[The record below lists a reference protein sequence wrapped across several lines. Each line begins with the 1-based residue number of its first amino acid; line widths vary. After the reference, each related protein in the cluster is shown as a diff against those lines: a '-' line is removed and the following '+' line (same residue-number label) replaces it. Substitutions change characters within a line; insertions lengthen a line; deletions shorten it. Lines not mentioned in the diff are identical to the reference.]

1 MTEVR
6 GRFPRAGGSRRAH
19 FREWRR
25 ESLWLWP
32 AIAAVAA
39 WVAGDIAARY
49 LRSFTLHQGLFP
61 TNLDDAR
68 TLLATIATALL
79 TFTGVVFSITLVA
92 LQMSSTQ
99 YSPRVLRTF
108 VRKPVTKLA
117 LSTFIATFVYSLT
130 LLARVGTTTGAHTVP
145 QGAVGLAYLLVMAS
159 VLVFV
164 VFVHSTV
171 RSMRVTYVIQA
182 VFNETLD
189 AIEAMFVP
197 VDAYHEAAEPALEPA
212 PRHVPFDRADAV
224 IDGVDTHRLTE
235 IARQHGC
242 VLRLCVPVGTY
253 MVRGSDFLEVHG
265 GTTSAPAP
273 TTAQLVGALDCFA
286 VRSLYQDPC
295 YGVRQLVDIAI
306 RAVSAAINDP
316 TTAVQT
322 LDRLHGILRAIA
334 DRPDPSGVSLDPAGV
349 ARLLVPVP
357 DWVRVFDLAFT
368 EIALY
373 GAGDPQIS
381 RKLMSI
387 FDDLSS
393 CVTADRLAAIESRR
407 QWLRNEVA
415 GRHSLNVDEV
425 LTADPLGLG

>member
-1 MTEVR
+1 VTAVR
-6 GRFPRAGGSRRAH
+6 GRVPTPGGSRRAH
-19 FREWRR
+19 LREWRR
-25 ESLWLWP
+25 ESLWVWP
-32 AIAAVAA
+32 AIAAIGA
-39 WVAGDIAARY
+39 WVAGDVAARY

-108 VRKPVTKLA
+108 VRKPITKLA

-182 VFNETLD
+182 VFNETLES
-189 AIEAMFVP
+189 IHAMFAPAAAYQEVP
-197 VDAYHEAAEPALEPA
+197 EPAFEA
-212 PRHVPFDRADAV
+212 TPRLVTFDRADAV
-224 IDGVDTHRLTE
+224 IDGVDTRHLTE
-235 IARQHGC
+235 VAAQHGC

-253 MVRGSDFLEVHG
+253 MVRGSDLMEVHG
-265 GTTSAPAP
+265 GPAP
-273 TTAQLVGALDCFA
+273 GTAQLLGALDCMA

-322 LDRLHGILRAIA
+322 LDRLHGILRSIA
-334 DRPDPSGVSLDPAGV
+334 DRPDPSGIFLDPAGGACV
-349 ARLLVPVP
+349 VVPVP
-357 DWVRVFDLAFT
+357 DWNRVFDLAFT
-368 EIALY
+368 EISLY

-393 CVTADRLAAIESRR
+393 CVTPDRRAAIESRR
-407 QWLRNEVA
+407 LWLRNEVA

>member
-1 MTEVR
+1 MARVPT
-6 GRFPRAGGSRRAH
+6 PGGSRRAH
-19 FREWRR
+19 LREWRR

-32 AIAAVAA
+32 AIAAIGA

-108 VRKPVTKLA
+108 VRKPITKLA

-171 RSMRVTYVIQA
+171 RSMRVSYVIQA
-182 VFNETLD
+182 VFNETLE
-189 AIEAMFVP
+189 AIHAMFAP
-197 VDAYHEAAEPALEPA
+197 AAAYHEVPA
-212 PRHVPFDRADAV
+212 PAFEAMPVLVPFDRADAV
-224 IDGVDTHRLTE
+224 IDGVDTHHLAE
-235 IARQHGC
+235 VARQHGC

-253 MVRGSDFLEVHG
+253 MVCGSDLMEVHG
-265 GTTSAPAP
+265 GTAPA
-273 TTAQLVGALDCFA
+273 TAQLLGALDCFA

-334 DRPDPSGVSLDPAGV
+334 DRPDPSGVFLDAAST
-349 ARLLVPVP
+349 ARLVVPVA
-357 DWVRVFDLAFT
+357 DWNRVFDLAFT
-368 EIALY
+368 EISLY

-381 RKLMSI
+381 RKLISI

-393 CVTADRLAAIESRR
+393 CSTPDRRAAIDSRR
-407 QWLRNEVA
+407 LWLRNEVA
-415 GRHSLNVDEV
+415 GRHSLNVEEV

>member
-1 MTEVR
+1 VTAT
-6 GRFPRAGGSRRAH
+6 RARVPTPGGSRRAH
-19 FREWRR
+19 LREWRR

-32 AIAAVAA
+32 AIAAIGA

-49 LRSFTLHQGLFP
+49 LHSFTLHQGLFP

-108 VRKPVTKLA
+108 VRKPITKLA

-145 QGAVGLAYLLVMAS
+145 QGAVALAYLLVMAS

-171 RSMRVTYVIQA
+171 RSMRVSYVIQA
-182 VFNETLD
+182 VFSETLE
-189 AIEAMFVP
+189 AIHAMFAP
-197 VDAYHEAAEPALEPA
+197 AAAYHEVPEPAFGAA
-212 PRHVPFDRADAV
+212 PVLVSFERGDAV
-224 IDGVDTHRLTE
+224 IDGVDTHHLVE
-235 IARQHGC
+235 LARQHAC

-253 MVRGSDFLEVHG
+253 MVRGSDLIEAHG
-265 GTTSAPAP
+265 GTVPGTP
-273 TTAQLVGALDCFA
+273 QLLGALDCFA

-306 RAVSAAINDP
+306 RAVSPAINDP

-334 DRPDPSGVSLDPAGV
+334 DRPDPSGVFLDAAGA
-349 ARLLVPVP
+349 ARLVVPVP
-357 DWVRVFDLAFT
+357 DWNRVFDLAFT

-381 RKLMSI
+381 RKLISI

-393 CVTADRLAAIESRR
+393 CVTPDRRAAIDSRR
-407 QWLRNEVA
+407 LWLRNEVA

>member
-1 MTEVR
+1 VTMVR
-6 GRFPRAGGSRRAH
+6 ARPPVPGGSRRAH
-19 FREWRR
+19 LREWRR

-32 AIAAVAA
+32 AVAAIAA

-49 LRSFTLHQGLFP
+49 LHSFTLHQGLFP

-68 TLLATIATALL
+68 SLLATIAAALL

-130 LLARVGTTTGAHTVP
+130 LLARVGTTTSAHTVP

-171 RSMRVTYVIQA
+171 RSMRVSYVIQA
-182 VFNETLD
+182 VFHETLE
-189 AIEAMFVP
+189 AINTMFVP
-197 VDAYHEAAEPALEPA
+197 AASYREVPEPDLRPTA
-212 PRHVPFDRADAV
+212 RIVTYDRADAV
-224 IDGVDTHRLTE
+224 LDGVDAHHLAE
-235 IARQHGC
+235 VARRHAC

-253 MVRGSDFLEVHG
+253 MIRGADLLEVHG
-265 GTTSAPAP
+265 GTAPEAG
-273 TTAQLVGALDCFA
+273 QLIRALNCSA
-286 VRSLYQDPC
+286 VRTLYQDPC
-295 YGVRQLVDIAI
+295 YGVRQLVDVAI
-306 RAVSAAINDP
+306 RALSAAVNDP
-316 TTAVQT
+316 TTAVQA
-322 LDRLHGILRAIA
+322 LDRLHGILRAIST
-334 DRPDPSGVSLDPAGV
+334 RPDPSGVYLDASGS
-349 ARLLVPVP
+349 ARLVVPVP
-357 DWVRVFDLAFT
+357 GWDRVFDLAFT
-368 EIALY
+368 EVGLY

-381 RKLMSI
+381 RKLMAI
-387 FDDLSS
+387 FDDLAS
-393 CVTADRLAAIESRR
+393 CVPAERLPAIESRR
-407 QWLRNEVA
+407 TWLRNEVA
-415 GRHSLNVDEV
+415 GRHSLNVDQV

>member
-1 MTEVR
+1 VNGVR
-6 GRFPRAGGSRRAH
+6 ARVPTPGGSRRAH
-19 FREWRR
+19 LREWRR

-32 AIAAVAA
+32 AIATIAA
-39 WVAGDIAARY
+39 WVAGDVAARY

-108 VRKPVTKLA
+108 VRKPITKLA

-171 RSMRVTYVIQA
+171 RSMRVSYVIQA
-182 VFNETLD
+182 VFDETLE
-189 AIEAMFVP
+189 AIHAMFVP
-197 VDAYHEAAEPALEPA
+197 VASYREVPA
-212 PRHVPFDRADAV
+212 PTFAAVPVLVSFDRADAV
-224 IDGVDTHRLTE
+224 IDGVDSHHLADL
-235 IARQHGC
+235 ARQHGC

-253 MVRGSDFLEVHG
+253 MVRGADLMEVHG
-265 GTTSAPAP
+265 GAAPE
-273 TTAQLVGALDCFA
+273 TAQLLGALDCFA

-306 RAVSAAINDP
+306 RAVSPAINDP

-334 DRPDPSGVSLDPAGV
+334 DRPDPTGVSLDAAGA
-349 ARLLVPVP
+349 ARLVVPVP
-357 DWVRVFDLAFT
+357 DWNRVFDLAFT
-368 EIALY
+368 EISLY

-393 CVTADRLAAIESRR
+393 CVTPDRRVAIEARR
-407 QWLRNEVA
+407 LWLRNEVA

>member
-1 MTEVR
+1 VTTLR
-6 GRFPRAGGSRRAH
+6 GRIPTPGGSRRAH
-19 FREWRR
+19 LREWRR

-32 AIAAVAA
+32 AVSAIAA
-39 WVAGDIAARY
+39 WVAGDIAIRH
-49 LRSFTLHQGLFP
+49 LHSFTLHQGLFP

-68 TLLATIATALL
+68 TLLATIAAALL

-130 LLARVGTTTGAHTVP
+130 LLAQVGTTTAAHTVP
-145 QGAVGLAYLLVMAS
+145 QGAVGLAFLLVMAS

-171 RSMRVTYVIQA
+171 RSMRVSYVIQA
-182 VFNETLD
+182 VHKETLP
-189 AIEAMFVP
+189 AMLAMFLP
-197 VDAYHEAAEPALEPA
+197 AASYHEVPEPPA
-212 PRHVPFDRADAV
+212 PRTTRLVPFDHADAV
-224 IDGVDTHRLTE
+224 IDGVDAHHLAELASRH
-235 IARQHGC
+235 AC
-242 VLRLCVPVGTY
+242 VLRFCVPVGTY
-253 MVRGSDFLEVHG
+253 MVRGSALLEVHD
-265 GTTSAPAP
+265 GTTPKSD
-273 TTAQLVGALDCFA
+273 QLLKALDCLA
-286 VRSLYQDPC
+286 VRTLYQDPC

-306 RAVSAAINDP
+306 RAVSPAINDP

-334 DRPDPSGVSLDPAGV
+334 DRPDPSGVYLDSAGAV
-349 ARLLVPVP
+349 RLVIPVP
-357 DWVRVFDLAFT
+357 DWSRVFDLAFT

-381 RKLMSI
+381 RKLMAI
-387 FDDLSS
+387 FDDLST
-393 CVTADRLAAIESRR
+393 CVTAERLEAIGSRR
-407 QWLRNEVA
+407 TWLRNEVA

-425 LTADPLGLG
+425 LSADPLGLG

>member
-1 MTEVR
+1 MTTVR
-6 GRFPRAGGSRRAH
+6 GRAPTRGGSRRAH
-19 FREWRR
+19 LREWRR

-32 AIAAVAA
+32 AAAAVGAC
-39 WVAGDIAARY
+39 VAGDIAARY
-49 LRSFTLHQGLFP
+49 VHSFTFHEGLFP

-68 TLLATIATALL
+68 TLLATIAAALL

-117 LSTFIATFVYSLT
+117 LATFIATFVYSLT
-130 LLARVGTTTGAHTVP
+130 LLARVGTTTAAHTVP
-145 QGAVGLAYLLVMAS
+145 QGAVGLAYLLVLAS

-171 RSMRVTYVIQA
+171 RSMRVSYVIQA
-182 VFNETLD
+182 VFDETLE
-189 AIEAMFVP
+189 AIHTMFTP
-197 VDAYHEAAEPALEPA
+197 ANAYHEVALPDLHAPARLV
-212 PRHVPFDRADAV
+212 HFDRADAV
-224 IDGVDTHRLTE
+224 IDGIDARRLAE
-235 IARQHGC
+235 LARQHGC

-253 MVRGSDFLEVHG
+253 MVRGSDLLEVYG
-265 GTTSAPAP
+265 GTAPEA
-273 TTAQLVGALDCFA
+273 ADLLRALDCYA
-286 VRSLYQDPC
+286 VRTLYQDPC

-306 RAVSAAINDP
+306 RAVSPAVNDP

-334 DRPDPSGVSLDPAGV
+334 DRPDPSGVYLDTAGTI
-349 ARLLVPVP
+349 RLVLPVP
-357 DWVRVFDLAFT
+357 DWDRVFDLAFT

-381 RKLMSI
+381 RKLMAI
-387 FDDLSS
+387 FDDLLS
-393 CVTADRLAAIESRR
+393 CVRAERLPVIESRR
-407 QWLRNEVA
+407 AWLRNEVA
-415 GRHSLNVDEV
+415 ARHSLNVDQV
-425 LTADPLGLG
+425 LTPDPLGLG

>member
-1 MTEVR
+1 MTALR
-6 GRFPRAGGSRRAH
+6 GRVPVRGGSRRAH
-19 FREWRR
+19 LREWRR

-32 AIAAVAA
+32 AVAAIAA
-39 WVAGDIAARY
+39 WVAGDIASRY
-49 LRSFTLHQGLFP
+49 LHSFTLHQALFP

-68 TLLATIATALL
+68 TLLATIAAALL

-117 LSTFIATFVYSLT
+117 LATFIATFVYSLT
-130 LLARVGTTTGAHTVP
+130 LLARVGTTTAAHTVP

-171 RSMRVTYVIQA
+171 RSMRVSQVIQA
-182 VFNETLD
+182 VFDETIQ
-189 AIEAMFVP
+189 AIHIMFVP
-197 VDAYHEAAEPALEPA
+197 LSDYREVPEPHSEPTVGTV
-212 PRHVPFDRADAV
+212 HFDRPDAV
-224 IDGVDTHRLTE
+224 MDGIDAHHLAE
-235 IARQHGC
+235 MARQHEC

-253 MVRGSDFLEVHG
+253 MVRGAEVVEVHG
-265 GTTSAPAP
+265 GTVPETGRVLRSIDCAPAR
-273 TTAQLVGALDCFA
+273 T
-286 VRSLYQDPC
+286 LYQDPC

-306 RAVSAAINDP
+306 RAVSPAINDP
-316 TTAVQT
+316 TTAVQV

-334 DRPDPSGVSLDPAGV
+334 GLPDPSGVYLDSSGAV
-349 ARLLVPVP
+349 RLLVPVP
-357 DWVRVFDLAFT
+357 DWERVFDLAFT

-373 GAGDPQIS
+373 GAGDPQVS
-381 RKLMSI
+381 RKLMAI

-393 CVTADRLAAIESRR
+393 CVPPERLAAIDSRR
-407 QWLRNEVA
+407 AWLRNEVA
-415 GRHSLNVDEV
+415 GRHSLNVDQV
-425 LTADPLGLG
+425 LMADPLGLG

>member
-1 MTEVR
+1 
-6 GRFPRAGGSRRAH
+6 
-19 FREWRR
+19 
-25 ESLWLWP
+25 
-32 AIAAVAA
+32 
-39 WVAGDIAARY
+39 VAGDIAARY
-49 LRSFTLHQGLFP
+49 LHSFTLHQGLFP

-108 VRKPVTKLA
+108 VRKPITKLA

-171 RSMRVTYVIQA
+171 RSMRVSYVIQA
-182 VFNETLD
+182 VFNETLQSIH
-189 AIEAMFVP
+189 AEFVP
-197 VDAYHEAAEPALEPA
+197 AAAYHEAPA
-212 PRHVPFDRADAV
+212 PAFEAAPLLVSFDRADAV
-224 IDGVDTHRLTE
+224 IDGVDTHHLVEVAGR
-235 IARQHGC
+235 HGC
-242 VLRLCVPVGTY
+242 VLRLRVPVGTY
-253 MVRGSDFLEVHG
+253 MARGSDLMEVHG
-265 GTTSAPAP
+265 GTPPATS
-273 TTAQLVGALDCFA
+273 QLLGALDCFA

-316 TTAVQT
+316 TTAVQA

-334 DRPDPSGVSLDPAGV
+334 DRPDPTGVALDATGV
-349 ARLLVPVP
+349 ARLVVPVP
-357 DWVRVFDLAFT
+357 DWNRVFDLAFT
-368 EIALY
+368 EISLY

-381 RKLMSI
+381 RKLMSV

-393 CVTADRLAAIESRR
+393 CVTPDRRAAIESRR
-407 QWLRNEVA
+407 LWLRNEVA

>member
-1 MTEVR
+1 VTTVR
-6 GRFPRAGGSRRAH
+6 GLVPTRGGSRRAH
-19 FREWRR
+19 LREWRR

-32 AIAAVAA
+32 AIAAICAC
-39 WVAGDIAARY
+39 VAGDIAARY
-49 LRSFTLHQGLFP
+49 VHSFTFHEGLFP

-68 TLLATIATALL
+68 TLLATIAAALL

-117 LSTFIATFVYSLT
+117 LATFIATFVYSLT
-130 LLARVGTTTGAHTVP
+130 LLARVGTTTAAHTVP

-171 RSMRVTYVIQA
+171 RSMRVSYVIQA
-182 VFNETLD
+182 VFNETLP
-189 AIEAMFVP
+189 AIHTAFAP
-197 VDAYHEAAEPALEPA
+197 ASAYHEV
-212 PRHVPFDRADAV
+212 PRPDSAGTVRLVHFERADAV
-224 IDGVDTHRLTE
+224 IDGVDTHRLAE
-235 IARQHGC
+235 VARQHGC
-242 VLRLCVPVGTY
+242 VLQLCVPVGTY
-253 MVRGSDFLEVHG
+253 MVRGADLLEVHG
-265 GTTSAPAP
+265 GTAPE
-273 TTAQLVGALDCFA
+273 TERLLRALDCFA

-306 RAVSAAINDP
+306 RAVSPAINDP

-334 DRPDPSGVSLDPAGV
+334 ERPDPSGVYVDSAGAV
-349 ARLLVPVP
+349 RLVVPVP
-357 DWVRVFDLAFT
+357 DWERVFDLAFT

-381 RKLMSI
+381 RKLMAI

-393 CVTADRLAAIESRR
+393 CVPAERVPAIESRR
-407 QWLRNEVA
+407 EWLRNEVA
-415 GRHSLNVDEV
+415 GRHSLNIEQV

>member
-1 MTEVR
+1 MTAT
-6 GRFPRAGGSRRAH
+6 RARVPTPGGSRRAH
-19 FREWRR
+19 LREWRR

-32 AIAAVAA
+32 AIATIGA

-49 LRSFTLHQGLFP
+49 LHSFTLHQGLFP

-108 VRKPVTKLA
+108 VRKPITKLA

-130 LLARVGTTTGAHTVP
+130 LLARVGTTSGAHTVP

-171 RSMRVTYVIQA
+171 RSMRVSYVIQA
-182 VFNETLD
+182 VFNETLE
-189 AIEAMFVP
+189 AIHAMFAP
-197 VDAYHEAAEPALEPA
+197 AAAYHDVPEPTLGAAPVLVSFE
-212 PRHVPFDRADAV
+212 RGDAV
-224 IDGVDTHRLTE
+224 IDGVDTHHLAE
-235 IARQHGC
+235 LARQHAC

-253 MVRGSDFLEVHG
+253 MVRGSDLIEVHG
-265 GTTSAPAP
+265 GTVPG
-273 TTAQLVGALDCFA
+273 TAQLLGALDCFA

-334 DRPDPSGVSLDPAGV
+334 DRPDPSGVFLDSAGA
-349 ARLLVPVP
+349 ARLVVPVP
-357 DWVRVFDLAFT
+357 DWNRVFDLAFT

-381 RKLMSI
+381 RKLISI

-393 CVTADRLAAIESRR
+393 CVTADRRAAIDSRR
-407 QWLRNEVA
+407 LWLRNEVA

>member
-1 MTEVR
+1 MTTVQAR
-6 GRFPRAGGSRRAH
+6 VPTRGGSRRAH
-19 FREWRR
+19 LREWRL

-32 AIAAVAA
+32 AVAAIGA
-39 WVAGDIAARY
+39 WVAGDLATRH
-49 LRSFTLHQGLFP
+49 LHTFTFHEGLFP

-68 TLLATIATALL
+68 TLLATIAAALL

-117 LSTFIATFVYSLT
+117 LATFIATFVYSLT
-130 LLARVGTTTGAHTVP
+130 LLAQVGTTTAAHTVP
-145 QGAVGLAYLLVMAS
+145 QGAVALSYLLVMAS

-182 VFNETLD
+182 VSKETLQ
-189 AIEAMFVP
+189 AIHAMFP
-197 VDAYHEAAEPALEPA
+197 PASSYQEAAEPALVVTP
-212 PRHVPFDRADAV
+212 VVIPFDRADAV
-224 IDGVDTHRLTE
+224 IDGVDTHHLAAL
-235 IARQHGC
+235 ARRHDC
-242 VLRLCVPVGTY
+242 VVRLCVPVGTF
-253 MVRGSDFLEVHG
+253 MVQGSQLLELHG
-265 GTTSAPAP
+265 GSAPS
-273 TTAQLVGALDCFA
+273 TAQIFGALDCGA

-306 RAVSAAINDP
+306 RAVSPAINDP

-322 LDRLHGILRAIA
+322 LDRLHGTLRAIA
-334 DRPDPSGVSLDPAGV
+334 DRPDPSGLALDAAGTV
-349 ARLLVPVP
+349 RVIIPEP
-357 DWVRVFDLAFT
+357 DWTRVFDLAFT

-381 RKLMSI
+381 RKLMAI
-387 FDDLSS
+387 FDDLSA
-393 CVTADRLAAIESRR
+393 CVEGERLAAIESRR
-407 QWLRNEVA
+407 AWLRNEVA
-415 GRHSLNVDEV
+415 GRHSLNVEQV

>member
-1 MTEVR
+1 MTTLR
-6 GRFPRAGGSRRAH
+6 GRVPVRGGSRRAH
-19 FREWRR
+19 LREWRR

-32 AIAAVAA
+32 AVAAIAA
-39 WVAGDIAARY
+39 WVAGDIASRY
-49 LRSFTLHQGLFP
+49 LRTFTFHEGLFP

-68 TLLATIATALL
+68 TLLATIAAALL

-108 VRKPVTKLA
+108 VRKPITKLA
-117 LSTFIATFVYSLT
+117 LATFIATFVYSLT
-130 LLARVGTTTGAHTVP
+130 LLARVGTTTAAHTVP

-164 VFVHSTV
+164 FFVHSTV

-182 VFNETLD
+182 VFDETLP
-189 AIEAMFVP
+189 AIRTMFLAAS
-197 VDAYHEAAEPALEPA
+197 AYHEVPEPHYEPTAATI
-212 PRHVPFDRADAV
+212 PFDRPDAV
-224 IDGVDTHRLTE
+224 IDGVDAHHLAE
-235 IARQHGC
+235 VARQHGC

-253 MVRGSDFLEVHG
+253 MVRGAALVEVHG
-265 GTTSAPAP
+265 GTAPATGP
-273 TTAQLVGALDCFA
+273 VLRAMDCFA
-286 VRSLYQDPC
+286 VRTLYQDPC

-306 RAVSAAINDP
+306 RAVSPAINDP
-316 TTAVQT
+316 TTAVQV

-334 DRPDPSGVSLDPAGV
+334 ALPDPSGVYLDRSGAV
-349 ARLLVPVP
+349 RLVVPVP
-357 DWVRVFDLAFT
+357 DWERVFDLAFT

-381 RKLMSI
+381 RKLMAI

-393 CVTADRLAAIESRR
+393 CVPAERIGAIDARR
-407 QWLRNEVA
+407 TWLRNEVV
-415 GRHSLNVDEV
+415 GRHSLNVDQV

>member
-1 MTEVR
+1 MTTVR
-6 GRFPRAGGSRRAH
+6 GRAPTRGGSRRAH
-19 FREWRR
+19 LREWRR

-32 AIAAVAA
+32 ALAAIGA
-39 WVAGDIAARY
+39 WVAGDVATRH
-49 LRSFTLHQGLFP
+49 LHSFTFHEGLFP

-68 TLLATIATALL
+68 TLLATIAAALL

-130 LLARVGTTTGAHTVP
+130 LLAQVGTTTAVHTVP
-145 QGAVGLAYLLVMAS
+145 QGAVAFAYLMVMAS

-171 RSMRVTYVIQA
+171 RSMRVSYVIEA
-182 VFNETLD
+182 VYRETLP
-189 AIEAMFVP
+189 AMQAMF
-197 VDAYHEAAEPALEPA
+197 AAATTYHEVPEP
-212 PRHVPFDRADAV
+212 PRSRAVQLVRFDRADAV
-224 IDGVDTHRLTE
+224 IDGVDAHHLAE
-235 IARQHGC
+235 LARRHDCLLQ
-242 VLRLCVPVGTY
+242 LCVPVGTY
-253 MVRGSDFLEVHG
+253 MVRGSALLEVHG
-265 GTTSAPAP
+265 DTAPD
-273 TTAQLVGALDCFA
+273 TEQILKSLDCFA
-286 VRSLYQDPC
+286 VRTLYQDPC

-306 RAVSAAINDP
+306 RAVSPAINDP

-322 LDRLHGILRAIA
+322 LDRLHGILRSIA
-334 DRPDPSGVSLDPAGV
+334 DRPDPAGIYLDSAGSVRVVVPA
-349 ARLLVPVP
+349 A
-357 DWVRVFDLAFT
+357 DWSRVFDLAFT

-381 RKLMSI
+381 RKLMAI
-387 FDDLSS
+387 FDDLST
-393 CVTADRLAAIESRR
+393 CVTAERRAAIDSRR
-407 QWLRNEVA
+407 TWLRNEVA
-415 GRHSLNVDEV
+415 GRHSLNVDQV

>member
-1 MTEVR
+1 MTSVR
-6 GRFPRAGGSRRAH
+6 ARVPTPGGSRRAH
-19 FREWRR
+19 LREWRR

-32 AIAAVAA
+32 AIAAIAA

-108 VRKPVTKLA
+108 VRKPITKLA

-171 RSMRVTYVIQA
+171 RSMRVSYVIQA
-182 VFNETLD
+182 VFNETLE
-189 AIEAMFVP
+189 AIHTMFAP
-197 VDAYHEAAEPALEPA
+197 VAAYHEVLEPDLGVA
-212 PRHVPFDRADAV
+212 PVLVSFDRDDAV
-224 IDGVDTHRLTE
+224 IDGVDTHHLAE
-235 IARQHGC
+235 LARQHAC

-253 MVRGSDFLEVHG
+253 MVRGADLLEVHG
-265 GTTSAPAP
+265 GTAPG
-273 TTAQLVGALDCFA
+273 TAQLLGALDCFA

-306 RAVSAAINDP
+306 RAVSPAINDP

-334 DRPDPSGVSLDPAGV
+334 NRPDPAGV
-349 ARLLVPVP
+349 FLDATGTARLVVPVP
-357 DWVRVFDLAFT
+357 DWNRVFDLAFT
-368 EIALY
+368 EISLY

-393 CVTADRLAAIESRR
+393 CVAPDRRAAIDSRR
-407 QWLRNEVA
+407 LWLRNEVA

>member
-1 MTEVR
+1 MTVLR
-6 GRFPRAGGSRRAH
+6 GRWPTRGGSRRAH
-19 FREWRR
+19 LREWRR

-32 AIAAVAA
+32 AVAAIVA
-39 WVAGDIAARY
+39 WVAGDIATRH
-49 LRSFTLHQGLFP
+49 LHSFTFHEGLFP

-68 TLLATIATALL
+68 TLLATIAAALL

-130 LLARVGTTTGAHTVP
+130 LLAQVGTTTVAHTVP

-171 RSMRVTYVIQA
+171 RSMRVSYVIQA
-182 VFNETLD
+182 VFDETLGAMHD
-189 AIEAMFVP
+189 MFVP
-197 VDAYHEAAEPALEPA
+197 AAAYHEVPEPSWTTAAIL
-212 PRHVPFDRADAV
+212 VPFDRADAV
-224 IDGVDTHRLTE
+224 VDGVDAHHLAE
-235 IARQHGC
+235 LARRHGC
-242 VLRLCVPVGTY
+242 VLRLRVPVGTY
-253 MVRGSDFLEVHG
+253 VVRGTPLIEVHG
-265 GTTSAPAP
+265 GAAPE
-273 TTAQLVGALDCFA
+273 TRQLLGALDCFA
-286 VRSLYQDPC
+286 VRTLYQDPC

-306 RAVSAAINDP
+306 RAVSPAVNDP

-334 DRPDPSGVSLDPAGV
+334 DRPDPSGVSLDSAGSV
-349 ARLLVPVP
+349 RLVVPVP
-357 DWVRVFDLAFT
+357 GWTRVFDLAFT

-393 CVTADRLAAIESRR
+393 CVTAERLAAIDSRR
-407 QWLRNEVA
+407 TWLRNEVS
-415 GRHSLNVDEV
+415 GRHSLNVDQV